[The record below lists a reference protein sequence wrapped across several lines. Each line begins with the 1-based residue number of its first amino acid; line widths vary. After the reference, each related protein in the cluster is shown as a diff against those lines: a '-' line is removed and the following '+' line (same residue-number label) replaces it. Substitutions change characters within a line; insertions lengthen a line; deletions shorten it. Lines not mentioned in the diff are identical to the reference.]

1 MTPEGLPASLRATRA
16 SIPALR
22 PMLAKPAPA
31 PFDSQ
36 EHLFE
41 VAWGGIRTIVTV
53 EGGAVRAHG
62 RNLADLLPYFPELER
77 LPKQLSHRG
86 IVLDGDIVALDRES
100 HPDASLLRKRL
111 DGNGPAGAPAIYY
124 QVSDILYFE
133 GRPVLSRPLAERRRL
148 LRRVLTP
155 SELATPVEEVGG
167 EGIAFYQAAVN
178 LRLPGVIAK
187 DQAGIYL
194 PGRVSDDWREIRVE
208 HSAEFVVGGY
218 TLTARKRKTQFGGL
232 LLGVPGGEG
241 LTYAGHVTG
250 SFSKP
255 EIAALESMLA
265 PLVTS
270 RSPFTAL
277 PGVPRLAFWCR
288 PEVVAGVRF
297 SGWTPG
303 GLLRFPLFGTLR
315 PDLAPRDC
323 APTPAARAAG

>member
-1 MTPEGLPASLRATRA
+1 MTPDELPASLRATRA
-16 SIPALR
+16 PIPALR

-31 PFDSQ
+31 AFDSQ

-41 VAWGGIRTIVTV
+41 VAWGGIRAIVTV
-53 EGGAVRAHG
+53 EGGRVRAHG
-62 RNLADLLPYFPELER
+62 RNLADLTTYFPELER
-77 LPKQLSHRG
+77 LPKQLSHG
-86 IVLDGDIVALDRES
+86 GVVLDGEIVALDRES
-100 HPDASLLRKRL
+100 HPDVALLRKRL
-111 DGNGPAGAPAIYY
+111 DGGSAGGPPSVYY

-133 GRPVLSRPLAERRRL
+133 GRPVMSRPLAERRRL
-148 LRRVLTP
+148 LRRVLSP

-178 LRLPGVIAK
+178 LRLAGVLAK
-187 DQAGIYL
+187 DQGGIYL

-208 HSAEFVVGGY
+208 HSADVVIGGY
-218 TLTARKRKTQFGGL
+218 TLTARKRKTQFEGL
-232 LLGVPGGEG
+232 LLGVPGRDG
-241 LTYAGHVTG
+241 LTYIGHVTG
-250 SFSKP
+250 SFNKT
-255 EIAALESMLA
+255 EVAALETMLG
-265 PLVTS
+265 PLVTT

-288 PEVVAGVRF
+288 PEVVADVRF

-323 APTPAARAAG
+323 VPPAAVRAAG